1 MRQVSPHALVGL
13 AADIR
18 AELDHLRRLAQDI
31 AAVQAEIERD
41 PDHARL
47 FYENL
52 ALKLHN
58 FYTGC
63 ERIFQ
68 TVASELN
75 GAPPTGFD
83 WHRRLLE
90 RMAVAW
96 QGRPALLSASTVDDL
111 REYLAFRHVVR
122 NIYGFELDV
131 ERIERLVARYPKTW
145 SQVQVDLERFI
156 VWLHELAN
164 QMIDDENR

>member
-1 MRQVSPHALVGL
+1 MREISPDALIGL
-13 AADIR
+13 AADID
-18 AELDHLRRLAQDI
+18 AELRHLQLLAADV
-31 AAVQAEIERD
+31 ASVQAEIALD
-41 PDHARL
+41 PAHARL

-68 TVASELN
+68 TLVSELN
-75 GAPPTGFD
+75 GAPPSGFD

-90 RMAVAW
+90 RMGAAW
-96 QGRPALLSASTVDDL
+96 AGRPAVLSADSVEGL

-131 ERIERLVARYPKTW
+131 ERIADLLARYPAVW
-145 SQVQVDLERFI
+145 RGVEADLARF
-156 VWLHELAN
+156 VAWLLALAD
-164 QMIDDENR
+164 QLAAQ

>member
-1 MRQVSPHALVGL
+1 MRQISSDELDGL
-13 AADIR
+13 AADISAGLEFLGRLNDDIR
-18 AELDHLRRLAQDI
+18 AVSL
-31 AAVQAEIERD
+31 EIERD
-41 PDHARL
+41 PTHARL
-47 FYENL
+47 FQENL

-68 TVASELN
+68 TVVSELN
-75 GAPPTGFD
+75 GGPPTGFD

-90 RMAVAW
+90 RMGANW
-96 QGRPALLSASTVDDL
+96 QDRPALLSPSSVEAL

-131 ERIERLVARYPKTW
+131 ERVEQLVARYPAVWGGVET
-145 SQVQVDLERFI
+145 DIRRFM
-156 VWLHELAN
+156 VWLRTLAS
-164 QMIDDENR
+164 QLSNREQ

>member
-96 QGRPALLSASTVDDL
+96 QGRPALLSASTADDL
-111 REYLAFRHVVR
+111 REYRRFAVWCAISTASSWILNASNAWLPAIPRHGARCRSILSVLSP
-122 NIYGFELDV
+122 GFK
-131 ERIERLVARYPKTW
+131 RWPI
-145 SQVQVDLERFI
+145 S
-156 VWLHELAN
+156 
-164 QMIDDENR
+164 

>member
-1 MRQVSPHALVGL
+1 MREVSPDALIGL
-13 AADIR
+13 AADIG
-18 AELDHLRRLAQDI
+18 AELGHLQRLAGDVASIQSEITQDP
-31 AAVQAEIERD
+31 A
-41 PDHARL
+41 HARL

-68 TVASELN
+68 TVVSELN
-75 GAPPTGFD
+75 GAPPSGFD

-90 RMAVAW
+90 RMGATW
-96 QGRPALLSASTVDDL
+96 GGRPAVLSAVSVEGL

-122 NIYGFELDV
+122 NIYPTRLDEAKV
-131 ERIERLVARYPKTW
+131 RENLQRLIRAARAFGEACEQFGTLALRPPK
-145 SQVQVDLERFI
+145 R
-156 VWLHELAN
+156 A
-164 QMIDDENR
+164 RRPRRG

>member
-1 MRQVSPHALVGL
+1 MREVSPDALIGL
-13 AADIR
+13 AADIS
-18 AELDHLRRLAQDI
+18 AELDHLRRLAADVASVQSEI
-31 AAVQAEIERD
+31 ALD
-41 PDHARL
+41 PAHTGL

-68 TVASELN
+68 TIISELN

-90 RMAVAW
+90 RMGAAW
-96 QGRPALLSASTVDDL
+96 GGRPAVLSSGSVEGL

-131 ERIERLVARYPKTW
+131 ERTADLLGRYPEVWRQVEADIERFVA
-145 SQVQVDLERFI
+145 
-156 VWLHELAN
+156 WLGTLAD
-164 QMIDDENR
+164 QLAAQ

>member
-1 MRQVSPHALVGL
+1 MKQPSSAALRGL
-13 AADIR
+13 AVDIG
-18 AELDHLRRLAQDI
+18 AELDHLRRLAADI
-31 AAVQAEIERD
+31 AAVQVEIKRD

-58 FYTGC
+58 FYNGC
-63 ERIFQ
+63 ERIFRM
-68 TVASELN
+68 VVSDLN
-75 GAPPTGFD
+75 GAAPEGFD

-90 RMAVAW
+90 RMGKEW
-96 QGRPALLSASTVDDL
+96 EGRPALLSAVTVDEL

-131 ERIERLVARYPKTW
+131 ERIKRLLSRYPVVQERVEADVAR
-145 SQVQVDLERFI
+145 FMA
-156 VWLHELAN
+156 WLQALA
-164 QMIDDENR
+164 DEMAAS